1 MDDEKP
7 MNPRGTDSAA
17 HRIKVL
23 GVGNLLWADEG
34 FGIRCVEAL
43 GEAWDFP
50 PEVELL
56 DGGTLGLALI
66 PLLQDATHVLLFD
79 TVDYGGTPGSLLVAR
94 DAEIPR
100 YMTRGKMSLH
110 QAGMNDVLASLEM
123 LGHRPE
129 AFTLVGVQPV
139 ELADYGGSL
148 TPLVREQLPKALA
161 LGLAELAT
169 WGVTLNSRGPA
180 SSGQVMTDALVLDRY
195 EGERPTEDVAWR
207 RGDERFLG
215 RPGGRPGPADD
226 EGEKGP

>member
-1 MDDEKP
+1 
-7 MNPRGTDSAA
+7 MNPRGDDPAG
-17 HRIKVL
+17 RRVKVL

-43 GEAWDFP
+43 DQAWEFP

-79 TVDYGGTPGSLLVAR
+79 AVDCGREPGTLVIAR
-94 DAEIPR
+94 DDDVPR
-100 YMTRGKMSLH
+100 YMNRDKMSLH

-123 LGHRPE
+123 LGHKPR

-148 TPLVREQLPKALA
+148 TPGVRALVPQALEH
-161 LGLAELAT
+161 GLAELAA
-169 WGVTLNSRGPA
+169 WGVAGRPRGGA
-180 SSGQVMTDALVLDRY
+180 ESGAVVFDALALGRY
-195 EGERPTEDVAWR
+195 ESGRPSEEIAYR
-207 RGDERFLG
+207 KGDERFLG
-215 RPGGRPGPADD
+215 RPSTAKRADED
-226 EGEKGP
+226 AEK

>member
-1 MDDEKP
+1 MTPGRSDP
-7 MNPRGTDSAA
+7 AG
-17 HRIKVL
+17 HRIRVL

-34 FGIRCVEAL
+34 FGVRCIEAL
-43 GEAWDFP
+43 AERWEFP

-79 TVDYGGTPGSLLVAR
+79 SVDYGGEPGSLIVAR

-100 YMTRGKMSLH
+100 FMTRDKMSLH

-123 LGHRPE
+123 LGHRPQ

-148 TPLVREQLPKALA
+148 TPAVREQLPRALE
-161 LGLAELAT
+161 LGLAELAA
-169 WGVTLNSRGPA
+169 WGAAAQPREQPRAGHVIS
-180 SSGQVMTDALVLDRY
+180 DALGLGRY
-195 EGERPTEDVAWR
+195 ETGRPAEEVAWR
-207 RGDERFLG
+207 RGDERFLAT
-215 RPGGRPGPADD
+215 RAADGPAGGDD
-226 EGEKGP
+226 DGEKS

>member
-1 MDDEKP
+1 MNARGDEP
-7 MNPRGTDSAA
+7 AGR
-17 HRIKVL
+17 RVKVL

-43 GEAWDFP
+43 DQAWEFP

-79 TVDYGGTPGSLLVAR
+79 AVDCGREPGTLVVAR
-94 DAEIPR
+94 DDDVPR
-100 YMTRGKMSLH
+100 YMNRDKMSLH

-123 LGHRPE
+123 LGHRPS

-148 TPLVREQLPKALA
+148 TAPVRALMPQA
-161 LGLAELAT
+161 LEFGLAELAA
-169 WGVTLNSRGPA
+169 WGVAGRPRGGA
-180 SSGQVMTDALVLDRY
+180 ESGDVVFDALALGRY
-195 EGERPTEDVAWR
+195 ESGRPSEEAAYR
-207 RGDERFLG
+207 KGDGRFLG
-215 RPGGRPGPADD
+215 MPSRTKPANDD
-226 EGEKGP
+226 PEQHE